1 MEYNATPVTSEM
13 DVPCKVLNHRQ
24 IKGLLPHINDQCGF
38 SSDQHNLLLERQN
51 RMAQDFDSKHHTH
64 ALDILHFGSE
74 VLVLSM
80 RQGDSKWIPG
90 KVLSIDTGTNG
101 NRSYTIQLA
110 NKKIV
115 SHNRSM
121 IRLNQTGYDLN
132 KATSVCI
139 DAKVTPHLIRNDTNQ
154 QNAKSTK
161 DIKVKLKSP
170 KNDGP
175 VTTRSGC
182 VVHKPLHYPHY

>member
-1 MEYNATPVTSEM
+1 MEYKATPVTSKM
-13 DVPCKVLNHRQ
+13 DAPCKVLNHRQ
-24 IKGLLPHINDQCGF
+24 IKGLLPHISDQC
-38 SSDQHNLLLERQN
+38 SSSSNQHNLLLERQD
-51 RMAQDFDSKHHTH
+51 RMAQDFDSKHHTN
-64 ALDILHFGSE
+64 ALDILPFGLE

-80 RQGDSKWIPG
+80 RQGDSKLIPG
-90 KVLSIDTGTNG
+90 KILSIDTGINA

-110 NKKIV
+110 NKRIV
-115 SHNRSM
+115 SHDRSM

-139 DAKVTPHLIRNDTNQ
+139 DAKVKPHPIRNDTNQ

-175 VTTRSGC
+175 VTTRSGH
-182 VVHKPLHYPHY
+182 VVHKPLCYPNY